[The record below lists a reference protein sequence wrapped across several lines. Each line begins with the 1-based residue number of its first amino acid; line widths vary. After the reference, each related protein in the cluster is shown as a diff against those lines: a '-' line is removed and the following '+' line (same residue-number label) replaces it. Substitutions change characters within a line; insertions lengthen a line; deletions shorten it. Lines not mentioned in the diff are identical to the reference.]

1 MKPSAAN
8 YFSRISNLFSIV
20 SSLFALC
27 NDVGISF
34 PLRFKLVQ
42 GGRIC
47 TMHTFS
53 PHKPKPDLL
62 ICEFSRQKGVMDKVL
77 NANYVVSNTHTAWG
91 NVTSVFQNNTLNQLR
106 GCMCDWGMNGIL
118 KRIFNVSLPSHAL
131 TKVRISANIRVEAVC
146 IVYQ

>member
-34 PLRFKLVQ
+34 QLRFKLVK

-62 ICEFSRQKGVMDKVL
+62 ICELSRQKGVMDKVL
-77 NANYVVSNTHTAWG
+77 NANYIVSNTHTA
-91 NVTSVFQNNTLNQLR
+91 
-106 GCMCDWGMNGIL
+106 
-118 KRIFNVSLPSHAL
+118 
-131 TKVRISANIRVEAVC
+131 
-146 IVYQ
+146 